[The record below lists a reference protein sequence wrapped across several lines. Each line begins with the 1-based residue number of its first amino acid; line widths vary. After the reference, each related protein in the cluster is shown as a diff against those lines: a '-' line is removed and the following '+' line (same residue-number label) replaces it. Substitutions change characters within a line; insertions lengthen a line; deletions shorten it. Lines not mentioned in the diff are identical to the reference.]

1 MTKLLAK
8 SGVCCFC
15 STLRRWAYLRC
26 MLSALWSSYPPF
38 LFPTPSL
45 PSSSPLPPF
54 PSSSPLLPSLPHPL
68 SFTLP
73 LPLSSLPFLFPYPPL
88 PSSSSPSP
96 FLFPSPPPFLFPPP
110 PFPSSS
116 SLLPSYSSS
125 CLSLKLIPVDKLVKG
140 RFQDNFEFA
149 QWFKKFFDANYQG
162 QEYDPIESRGG
173 EAVSTGLKPVRA
185 SPSSKKAYT
194 SQQQQQAPIGKWS
207 LVEHFGVIRMQLKC
221 YGSKEYF
228 GPKAI
233 AVRYSTVFYIAWSL
247 CPMCAPRCSSI
258 CTDTSNSLT
267 FQWVALLMCHM
278 TSPDV
283 SHDITWCL

>member
-1 MTKLLAK
+1 MFALYAQCSMILL
-8 SGVCCFC
+8 
-15 STLRRWAYLRC
+15 
-26 MLSALWSSYPPF
+26 SSLPLPFSFPPF
-38 LFPTPSL
+38 LFPSTSLPFVFPSPPL
-45 PSSSPLPPF
+45 PSSSPLLP
-54 PSSSPLLPSLPHPL
+54 PSSSPLLPSLP
-68 SFTLP
+68 
-73 LPLSSLPFLFPYPPL
+73 LPLSSPPFLLLSFPLPLPFSSP
-88 PSSSSPSP
+88 PSSSP
-96 FLFPSPPPFLFPPP
+96 
-110 PFPSSS
+110 
-116 SLLPSYSSS
+116 LLPSYSSS

-221 YGSKEYF
+221 YDSKEYF

-247 CPMCAPRCSSI
+247 CPMFAPRCSSI
-258 CTDTSNSLT
+258 CTDISNSLT
-267 FQWVALLMCHM
+267 FQ
-278 TSPDV
+278 
-283 SHDITWCL
+283 